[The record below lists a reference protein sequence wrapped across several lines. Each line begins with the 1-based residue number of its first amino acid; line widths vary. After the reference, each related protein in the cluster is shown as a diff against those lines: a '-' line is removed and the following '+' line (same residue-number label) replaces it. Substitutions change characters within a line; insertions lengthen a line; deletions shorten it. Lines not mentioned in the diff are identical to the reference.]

1 MFSAFGFWVFRVLGF
16 RVLGFRARRLV
27 NNKTL
32 APRSFLS
39 MAACLFGYYLKSI
52 LTLETIGCRNVSLW
66 SLMVAS
72 GQTWPEKS
80 QDFPTFFLAKLA
92 MSDTRCIQ
100 MLQSHPLTCFTF
112 WLVPVPWGFRKE
124 SMVTGGPGGLEA
136 VWFRSVEIR
145 RVCRIG
151 SRFWLFVWRLQRQQ
165 LKPSRPSRAN
175 WSNGERLYQNHP
187 VRNT

>member
-1 MFSAFGFWVFRVLGF
+1 VFSAFGFWVF

-32 APRSFLS
+32 ALRSFLS

-72 GQTWPEKS
+72 GQTWPENPRISPLFFQPCLTPDASRCYNPIRWHFLHFDWS
-80 QDFPTFFLAKLA
+80 QSRGVSAKN
-92 MSDTRCIQ
+92 
-100 MLQSHPLTCFTF
+100 PW
-112 WLVPVPWGFRKE
+112 WLE
-124 SMVTGGPGGLEA
+124 DLEA

-165 LKPSRPSRAN
+165 LKPSRASRAN